1 MLTAL
6 FYLSYIRNGNDLH
19 LCLRLIQFSLLL
31 YRTCLLK
38 AARCGKINY
47 LRWNLII
54 NPDSFLYVVIE
65 LSDLRQVVI
74 SDKTD

>member
-1 MLTAL
+1 MFTLDSVL
-6 FYLSYIRNGNDLH
+6 FTFIPHLSAKG
-19 LCLRLIQFSLLL
+19 SSAV
-31 YRTCLLK
+31 K
-38 AARCGKINY
+38 VNY